1 MPPTNNAIMSAIWMQ
16 PRSDLVD
23 LVDSSDSENYA
34 SSNISKNTFY
44 LVFGYIVA
52 FTVAILLVV
61 GVVVGYARKRR
72 KWRKKIKDWK
82 QKMRIGKREEGNTE
96 GRTDSTLVVEEST
109 GSKILTAE
117 QVLGIDKNSYLR
129 SVAPREG

>member
-1 MPPTNNAIMSAIWMQ
+1 M
-16 PRSDLVD
+16 VD

-34 SSNISKNTFY
+34 SSSISKNTFY

-61 GVVVGYARKRR
+61 GVVLGYARKRR

-82 QKMRIGKREEGNTE
+82 QKMRIGKRQEGNTE